1 MAINL
6 LSTASDNKY
15 HFALD
20 GHTWHIIQTYYADF
34 IPNIVARGT
43 IFARFRPEQ
52 KSQIVLCLQQFD
64 YIVAMCGDGANDCGA
79 LKAAHIGIS
88 LSQAEASVAAPFTS
102 KDQNI
107 SCVKYL
113 ALEGRCALV
122 TSFGLFKY
130 MTLYSLIQFCTILIL
145 YSVSEARTNVQNN
158 QHSNNLTFPQFVCF
172 YSAAMFD
179 TWQLPVSLYRS
190 DHNGWTGVHDG
201 PSGPGQQIG
210 FETTISIADIAGQ
223 CDTVVIASQHLWP
236 NSDSRIVVFV
246 QSGLVHVDHYLRW
259 QCTVQFQQCFIPWD
273 ARRGNQ
279 PHRFGRAYAV
289 LGEYR
294 TVSDQLLPIFG
305 VGCYLFQGSA
315 ISQAALHKLYAHIR
329 ISLANL
335 LIDCG
340 FCDLFSIVF

>member
-1 MAINL
+1 MLTNRYVKKSKSHITIPWLIFCPYFASQEVAINL
-6 LSTASDNKY
+6 LSTASDIKY

-107 SCVKYL
+107 TCVKYL

-145 YSVSEARTNVQNN
+145 YSVSENVQMAYGRCKI
-158 QHSNNLTFPQFVCF
+158 HGRISKAITT
-172 YSAAMFD
+172 AD
-179 TWQLPVSLYRS
+179 R
-190 DHNGWTGVHDG
+190 WT
-201 PSGPGQQIG
+201 I
-210 FETTISIADIAGQ
+210 EYNRL
-223 CDTVVIASQHLWP
+223 ASQILEKIYSWCSMQSWICGNIPINVLIHIF
-236 NSDSRIVVFV
+236 NSAWSI
-246 QSGLVHVDHYLRW
+246 S
-259 QCTVQFQQCFIPWD
+259 
-273 ARRGNQ
+273 
-279 PHRFGRAYAV
+279 
-289 LGEYR
+289 
-294 TVSDQLLPIFG
+294 
-305 VGCYLFQGSA
+305 SA
-315 ISQAALHKLYAHIR
+315 EIW
-329 ISLANL
+329 LAWW
-335 LIDCG
+335 
-340 FCDLFSIVF
+340 